1 MERARCPF
9 CNPEADLIFSQSSAA
24 IALPDAFPVAAGH
37 TLVVPRQDVA
47 SIFYLSES
55 GQAQLWQLVAQVRS
69 SRAEQGR
76 RPDHPARPYSHHNA
90 IRGRRARSS
99 RGNPL
104 DHPGEGGLLEGYAMS
119 APTTGQQ
126 VMFLTNLQR
135 FLAEGQFVATYKYAL
150 LLTLADI
157 AIESGNDL

>member
-69 SRAEQGR
+69 SLAEQFS
-76 RPDHPARPYSHHNA
+76 PDVFNIGINDGKAA
-90 IRGRRARSS
+90 GQTIRHAHIHIITRYEGDVPDL
-99 RGNPL
+99 RGGIRWIIPEKAVYWK
-104 DHPGEGGLLEGYAMS
+104 DMP
-119 APTTGQQ
+119 
-126 VMFLTNLQR
+126 
-135 FLAEGQFVATYKYAL
+135 
-150 LLTLADI
+150 
-157 AIESGNDL
+157 